1 MEPVPSEHTN
11 VSANKATSGVGRV
24 AVGVSL
30 ALDCSCAVDS
40 GVGCGFV
47 LKLSDMQVSIRTCEV
62 FAVTKALAHNF
73 NAPPSHVFYHEA
85 SVTILNHS
93 PVFVVA

>member
-1 MEPVPSEHTN
+1 MAE
-11 VSANKATSGVGRV
+11 GV
-24 AVGVSL
+24 AL
-30 ALDCSCAVDS
+30 ALDCSCVVDS

-47 LKLSDMQVSIRTCEV
+47 LKLSDMQASIRTCEV
-62 FAVTKALAHNF
+62 FAVTKALARNF
-73 NAPPSHVFYHEA
+73 NAPPSHTFYHEA

>member
-24 AVGVSL
+24 AVGVAL
-30 ALDCSCAVDS
+30 VLDCSCAVAS

-47 LKLSDMQVSIRTCEV
+47 LKLSDISTSIRTCEV
-62 FAVTKALAHNF
+62 FAVANVLEGNLKAT
-73 NAPPSHVFYHEA
+73 PRQVFYHEP
-85 SVTILNHS
+85 SVTILNDLQH
-93 PVFVVA
+93 A

>member
-24 AVGVSL
+24 AVEVAL

-47 LKLSDMQVSIRTCEV
+47 LKLSDMQASIRTCEV
-62 FAVTKALAHNF
+62 FAVTKHWH
-73 NAPPSHVFYHEA
+73 P
-85 SVTILNHS
+85 I
-93 PVFVVA
+93 